1 MKQSTDFNRYTPLV
15 WLMDYWYVAL
25 AFVAFVTTAVQ
36 ANLTLAFLALSVLT
50 TFFSG
55 ISTVHY
61 SIKRGD
67 GDAVAALAFILA
79 LAIFGWAIGLS
90 HGYNGLVGLHAVS
103 ALLMVMLLFID
114 PRLYKKTVKVTRSI
128 KRACSNGI
136 NATMNMVG
144 AAIEAAVMKIIRAG
158 TATAA
163 FVTAVVMYL
172 PRKIAAGAK
181 FIRKQEQMLRGS
193 TD

>member
-25 AFVAFVTTAVQ
+25 AFVAFVTTSVQ
-36 ANLTLAFLALSVLT
+36 VNLTLAFLALSVLT
-50 TFFSG
+50 AFFSA

-61 SIKRGD
+61 SIKRGN
-67 GDAVAALAFILA
+67 GDAVATLSFILA
-79 LAIFGWAIGLS
+79 LALLGWTIGLS
-90 HGYNGLVGLHAVS
+90 HGYNGLVGMHVVS
-103 ALLMVMLLFID
+103 ALLMVMLVFID
-114 PRLYKKTVKVTRSI
+114 PRLYNKTAKMTRSI
-128 KRACSNGI
+128 KQAFSNGI
-136 NATMNMVG
+136 NAIINMVG
-144 AAIEAAVMKIIRAG
+144 VAIEAAVMKIIRAG
-158 TATAA
+158 TATAT